1 VNIKAIANTSAGI
14 TGKKNRLS
22 SSLIEI
28 KKNKWIY
35 IMVLPVLA
43 YYIIFCY
50 GPMYGAIIAFKNFD
64 ISKGI
69 WGSDWVGAKHF
80 VDFFNNV
87 HFSRLLKNTFLISF
101 YQIFW
106 GFPAPIIFALLLNE
120 IRHNKFKR
128 VVQTA
133 TYLPHFV
140 SMVVI
145 CGLIQSFVGR
155 DGIITDI
162 LVSFGMERTNML
174 LKPEYFRTI
183 YVSSEIWQQVGW
195 SSIIYLSALSGIDQ
209 QLYEAATV
217 DGAGR
222 FKQALHVTLPGIL
235 PTVITMLIL
244 RLGQVMSV
252 GFEKIILLYSP
263 ITYETAD
270 VISSFVYR
278 KGLGESFQ
286 YSFTTA
292 VGLFTSLIN
301 LLLVVIS
308 NKMSKKISG
317 TGLW

>member
-1 VNIKAIANTSAGI
+1 MNIKAIANTSAGI

>member
-1 VNIKAIANTSAGI
+1 
-14 TGKKNRLS
+14 
-22 SSLIEI
+22 
-28 KKNKWIY
+28 
-35 IMVLPVLA
+35 MVLPVLA